1 MSYKNSFTVYID
13 GINRTANSVMPL
25 KWGDFLDERLDEMHL
40 SLRRIK
46 KAHFE
51 PLTSVEIVLSNK
63 QFFCGNQK
71 QIEKATEKKCKKYY
85 LIANDYA
92 EEIPFGS
99 KLYDHDLY
107 LIEVTKYA
115 ERLICDTQTI
125 TNDLGR
131 YYDLTPTLV
140 EPLTPGLPNFG
151 KLLLK
156 PYYSPILSN
165 KRLVIL
171 PYSMVWES
179 YYNFQTV
186 RVFKD
191 GELLLEFSDDV
202 FHSIVVSYGYYEI
215 QYGIFL
221 DNHSFFEF
229 AVFSFAVV
237 ENEFP
242 LKKWTITDVINRLLD
257 LAEPIRK
264 GEKPRFR
271 LNGMRADGKIITPDN
286 KKEGEEI
293 GQAYQFDKILCPQLS
308 FTKEHLRECLQE
320 VGKVIHGEPRLIPKK
335 DADGWYFEVRYD
347 MYGSGRM
354 STISRHK
361 PYQIV
366 TQHALE
372 SFCSALDSSAENLI
386 NTLDKY
392 SGVISEPFQGGYKT
406 VRTENSYVR
415 LTDQNMIIATQ
426 YPIYTIDKVEFN
438 NNGTSVDIKQ
448 YLFESSEYSRLSS
461 YAGIYPISKLYA
473 LRFIQGER
481 NIDRL
486 NFKQEK
492 IDEKGNMT
500 PFGDYSIIA
509 ILKQELGKN
518 FVEIDEKKYP
528 EMQFRVTYTPIYNT
542 RVSQTKSYYK
552 DVHKAASLF
561 YNQQSNLVE
570 TRSYG
575 ENMKGAVARLGN
587 IEKTISYILYN
598 LYSIPKAGEMYDEDY
613 MISAVAVEF
622 LPTYIKCTVALTKD
636 FNRISQFI
644 GVSSVKR
651 YSEISETQALERN
664 VLYREYIVIGDEE
677 TPDEDTRI
685 GNALMQHVADTFAQE
700 NTYTPISCVVAW
712 GSSYKGNDN
721 PKVILPVISSAF
733 GNSMSFSWKYEDNY
747 SADDAV
753 FYINPSNFVGG
764 IKGYFQ
770 NTFNYTD
777 VYGRIYYY
785 NFFLAKSIAQSGED
799 AMHLPSYGG
808 SIPTDREG
816 QFFSTIGQQPYILRK
831 DNREALQVNVQVDF
845 VTNRKDMII
854 GSALASYCPAVRGSD
869 KSLKAKL
876 YVFPDRL
883 DKFIDHVEGSA
894 NVVLSALPSVDIEI
908 EVTGLQFK
916 ITAGSFPASGKAWAI
931 VTNQYLGE
939 LKQVEDDKGNV
950 TEQREVNGGDVLIAE
965 NIEFAAGQEFMPVY
979 FTAKREVFD
988 KTVWKDRR

>member
-1 MSYKNSFTVYID
+1 MAKNNVKEVKKPFKSPS
-13 GINRTANSVMPL
+13 SVNETIFIPSIQ
-25 KWGDFLDERLDEMHL
+25 DTI
-40 SLRRIK
+40 IK
-46 KAHFE
+46 KDDTTTTEYTYSFGLS
-51 PLTSVEIVLSNK
+51 PPDFQIVIHTPIDEDITISTTVN
-63 QFFCGNQK
+63 
-71 QIEKATEKKCKKYY
+71 
-85 LIANDYA
+85 
-92 EEIPFGS
+92 GS
-99 KLYDHDLY
+99 
-107 LIEVTKYA
+107 ES
-115 ERLICDTQTI
+115 
-125 TNDLGR
+125 
-131 YYDLTPTLV
+131 
-140 EPLTPGLPNFG
+140 F
-151 KLLLK
+151 KLL
-156 PYYSPILSN
+156 YSGTYIITYKGAIAATSIIGGGTIVE
-165 KRLVIL
+165 RFT
-171 PYSMVWES
+171 YT
-179 YYNFQTV
+179 YTFQA
-186 RVFKD
+186 
-191 GELLLEFSDDV
+191 
-202 FHSIVVSYGYYEI
+202 I
-215 QYGIFL
+215 
-221 DNHSFFEF
+221 
-229 AVFSFAVV
+229 
-237 ENEFP
+237 ENTLP

-271 LNGMRADGKIITPDN
+271 LNGMRSDGTIITPDN
-286 KKEGEEI
+286 KQDGEEI

-335 DADGWYFEVRYD
+335 DAYGWYFEVRYD

-415 LTDQNMIIATQ
+415 VTDQNMIIATQ
-426 YPIYTIDKVEFN
+426 YPIYSIDKVEYN
-438 NNGTSVDIKQ
+438 DNGTAVDITP
-448 YLFESSEYSRLSS
+448 YLFESSEYSLLSS
-461 YAGIYPISKLYA
+461 YEKGYPKSKLYA
-473 LRFIQGER
+473 LRYTQGER
-481 NIDRL
+481 NIDGL
-486 NFKQEK
+486 NFKRQRAAELS
-492 IDEKGNMT
+492 T
-500 PFGDYSIIA
+500 AFGDYSIVA
-509 ILKQELGKN
+509 ILKAATGNPK
-518 FVEIDEKKYP
+518 FSIDEKKYP

-542 RVSQTKSYYK
+542 RVSQTKAYYK
-552 DVHKAASLF
+552 DVRKAATLF
-561 YNQQSNLVE
+561 YNQQTNLVE

-575 ENMKGAVARLGN
+575 ENLKGAVARLGN
-587 IEKTISYILYN
+587 IDKTISYMLYSI
-598 LYSIPKAGEMYDEDY
+598 YSIPKAGDMFDEDY
-613 MISAVAVEF
+613 MISAVAVEW
-622 LPTYIKCTVALTKD
+622 LPTYIKCTIALTKS

-651 YSEISETQALERN
+651 FSEISETQALERN
-664 VLYREYIVIGDEE
+664 VLYREYIVIGDAE
-677 TPDEDTRI
+677 TPDSDTRI
-685 GNALMQHVADTFAQE
+685 GDALMQHVADTFMQE

-721 PKVILPVISSAF
+721 SKVVLPVISSAF
-733 GNSMSFSWKYEDNY
+733 GNSLSFSWKYEDNY
-747 SADDAV
+747 SAGDTVVYRSVDD
-753 FYINPSNFVGG
+753 NEGG
-764 IKGYFQ
+764 NITGYFQ

-777 VYGRIYYY
+777 AYGRIYYY
-785 NFFLAKSIAQSGED
+785 NFFLAKSVTQSGDD

-876 YVFPDRL
+876 FVFPDRL

-894 NVVLSALPSVDIEI
+894 NVALSTLPSADIEI
-908 EVTGLQFK
+908 EITGLQFK
-916 ITAGSFPASGKAWAI
+916 ITAGAFPASGKAWAI

-965 NIEFAAGQEFMPVY
+965 NIEFAAGQEFTPVF